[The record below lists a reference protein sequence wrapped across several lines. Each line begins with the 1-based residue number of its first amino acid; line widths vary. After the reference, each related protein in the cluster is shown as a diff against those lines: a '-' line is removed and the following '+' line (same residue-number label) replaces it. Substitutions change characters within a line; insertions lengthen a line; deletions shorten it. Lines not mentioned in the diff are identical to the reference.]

1 MEITICID
9 TDKSHTLKA
18 PCNET
23 ISSCSV
29 IVNFQRHPVTL
40 LLSSSEKIPEKGSE
54 VWRQV
59 SALALLLPSMCRT
72 LGKSLDTHSRISGCP
87 PENSRHLTQPR
98 HTKEHSNP
106 LATHQSTALYL
117 EKKKPASVLYMIWG
131 VLGLWP
137 NTVEY
142 NCILLE
148 KWNEPKKWKLV
159 PLEPRTF

>member
-1 MEITICID
+1 MIFMCILKNWFTSWCFHPAFHDIPNLNQNMRMEITICID

-117 EKKKPASVLYMIWG
+117 EEKNLLVFCIWFG
-131 VLGLWP
+131 
-137 NTVEY
+137 E
-142 NCILLE
+142 
-148 KWNEPKKWKLV
+148 
-159 PLEPRTF
+159 F